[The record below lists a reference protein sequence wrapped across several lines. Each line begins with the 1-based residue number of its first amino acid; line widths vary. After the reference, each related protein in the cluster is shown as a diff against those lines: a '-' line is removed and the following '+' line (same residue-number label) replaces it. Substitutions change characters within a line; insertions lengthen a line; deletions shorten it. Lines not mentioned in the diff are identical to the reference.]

1 MLVSNVSRR
10 RDHVNPHEQFCHNEG
25 CRAYGREGEGHIVIH
40 SRKER
45 RYYKCKR
52 CSRTFSATK
61 GTALYRMHKP
71 KELMFTVITLLAHG
85 CPFQAIVAAF
95 GLDERTVARWQR
107 EAGRHCRRL
116 HEHVVEAGRVEL
128 GQVQAD
134 ELRVRTVG
142 GVMWLA
148 GALAVESRLWLGG
161 VVSLRRDRD
170 LIRALLSRVRAC
182 GVVRAV
188 LLCTDGLASYPKA
201 AIHLLREPLRT
212 GRVGRPR
219 LILPEGVMI
228 AQAIKRYAKRR
239 VIGVVH
245 RVVVGSGE
253 AVAARLRATQGN
265 AESAVINT
273 AYIERL
279 QAALR
284 SRLFALVRRSRAPV
298 RLRATLEAG
307 IFLVGTCYNFC
318 WAHKSLR
325 RERTEGEQLG
335 GKWVESTPAQAAG
348 LTDHRWSVEEL
359 LSFPVPPAQRPKWRG
374 RRPKWLVEAA
384 CAA

>member
-1 MLVSNVSRR
+1 M
-10 RDHVNPHEQFCHNEG
+10 NPHEQFCHNKD
-25 CRAYGREGEGHIVIH
+25 CRAYGRIREGHIVIH
-40 SRKER
+40 GRKER
-45 RYYKCKR
+45 RYRCKR

-71 KELMFTVITLLAHG
+71 TELVFTVITLLAHG
-85 CPFQAIVAAF
+85 CPLQAIVAAF
-95 GLDERTVARWQR
+95 DLDERTVARWER
-107 EAGRHCRRL
+107 EAGTHCRRV

-134 ELRVRTVG
+134 ELRVRVVG

-161 VVSLRRDRD
+161 VVSVSRDRD

-182 GVVRAV
+182 GLVRAV

-201 AIHLLREPLRT
+201 AIHLFREPLLT

-219 LILPEGVMI
+219 LILAEGVMI
-228 AQAIKRYAKRR
+228 AQVIKRYSRRR
-239 VIGVVH
+239 VIGVVR
-245 RVVVGSGE
+245 RVVRGAEE
-253 AVAARLRATQGN
+253 AVAARLVATQEGS
-265 AESAVINT
+265 ATAVINT

-279 QAALR
+279 QATFR
-284 SRLFALVRRSRAPV
+284 SRLGALVRRSRSPV
-298 RLRATLEAG
+298 RLRERLAAG
-307 IFLVGTCYNFC
+307 MWLVGTCYNFC
-318 WAHKSLR
+318 WTHESMR
-325 RERTEGEQLG
+325 RERERSDPPG
-335 GKWVESTPAQAAG
+335 GKWVQSTPAQAAG

-359 LSFPVPPAQRPKWRG
+359 LSFCVPPAEVPKWRG
-374 RRPKWLVEAA
+374 RRPRWLVEAA